1 MKIVRAGSGSEVY
14 SEKCLI
20 PGQNPV
26 VRDTVESLGYLC
38 PEHSKTYISAI
49 SQRIELKFCMMTL

>member
-14 SEKCLI
+14 CEKCLI

-26 VRDTVESLGYLC
+26 VRDTVESLGYLW
-38 PEHSKTYISAI
+38 SAFAI
-49 SQRIELKFCMMTL
+49 NLGLFLALSYGMRGLGRD

>member
-26 VRDTVESLGYLC
+26 VLDTVESLGYLLSD
-38 PEHSKTYISAI
+38 PLQLAVVIWAGVWLSVEK
-49 SQRIELKFCMMTL
+49 